1 MVFFLLCYCAVVSL
15 SLEERY
21 YIETALK
28 KGDSQNM
35 IAKALNRSRSIK
47 LLVCANMGNPIL

>member
-1 MVFFLLCYCAVVSL
+1 MKHKHL

>member
-1 MVFFLLCYCAVVSL
+1 MKHKHL

-28 KGDSQNM
+28 KGEADSTHKRIPLTKI
-35 IAKALNRSRSIK
+35 IASIPVSSLK
-47 LLVCANMGNPIL
+47 TS